1 MRQKMHGD
9 LSIVQHRH
17 YKTFFNRKTGFFM
30 RIEEKGFSEPFWSED
45 GPELL
50 DISITNYCT
59 RNCHFC
65 YRQSNKNGNHMSIED
80 LKNIINQAKDA
91 GVLQIALGGGN
102 PNQHPHF
109 IDIIRIIREKGI
121 IPSYTTNGEGLTDN
135 ILLATH
141 KYCGAMAISIYP
153 PYNRYKEIIQRIAS
167 FNIKL
172 NLHIILK
179 NDTVHLITNWLLNPP
194 CWLSNINAL
203 IILNYKPIVSSP
215 NEMVTDHETLA
226 NFYRIVSECKTL
238 KIGFDSC
245 CIPGI
250 VTWMKVNP
258 SLIESCEAAR
268 FSAFISEDMK
278 MYPCSFMV
286 HTDEYGD
293 LHKSTLKEI
302 WQHNKTFIA
311 LREKRLDGRCI
322 NCSHKDLC
330 KGGCYILP
338 EINQCRYY
346 SNDKI

>member
-30 RIEEKGFSEPFWSED
+30 RLEEKGFPEPFWSED

-65 YRQSNKNGNHMSIED
+65 YRKSNKSGNHMSICD
-80 LKNIINQAKDA
+80 LKIIINQAKEA

-109 IDIIRIIREKGI
+109 IDIIKFIREKGI
-121 IPSYTTNGEGLTDN
+121 IPSYTTNGEELTDD

-141 KYCGAMAISIYP
+141 KYCGAMALSLYP
-153 PYNRYKEIIQRIAS
+153 PYDRYEDIIQRIVS
-167 FNIKL
+167 FKIKL

-179 NDTVHLITNWLLNPP
+179 KDTVTHITNWLLNPP
-194 CWLSNINAL
+194 YWFSNINAL

-215 NEMVTDHETLA
+215 TEMVTDNETLS
-226 NFYRIVSECKTL
+226 NFYRTVSDCKTL

-250 VTWMKVNP
+250 VTWMNVHH

-286 HTDEYGD
+286 NTDEYGD
-293 LHKSTLKEI
+293 LHKSTLKDI
-302 WQHNKTFIA
+302 WQYNKSFIDFRRKG
-311 LREKRLDGRCI
+311 LSSRCA
-322 NCSHKDLC
+322 NCSHQDLC
-330 KGGCYILP
+330 KGGCPIFP
-338 EINQCRYY
+338 AINQCGCF
-346 SNDKI
+346 SKV

>member
-17 YKTFFNRKTGFFM
+17 YKTFFNRKTGLFM
-30 RIEEKGFSEPFWSED
+30 RIEEKGFPEPFWSED

-65 YRQSNKNGNHMSIED
+65 YRQSNNNGNHMSMSD
-80 LKNIINQAKDA
+80 FKIIMNQAKEA

-109 IDIIRIIREKGI
+109 IDIIRNIREKGI
-121 IPSYTTNGEGLTDN
+121 IPSYTTNGEELSDD
-135 ILLATH
+135 ILVATH
-141 KYCGAMAISIYP
+141 NYCGAMAISLYP
-153 PYNRYKEIIQRIAS
+153 PYDRYEEIVQRIAS
-167 FNIKL
+167 FKIKL

-179 NDTVHLITNWLLNPP
+179 KDTVTLITNWLRNPP
-194 CWLSNINAL
+194 SWFSNINAL
-203 IILNYKPIVSSP
+203 IILNYKPIVSSS
-215 NEMVTDHETLA
+215 NEMVTDRETLTS
-226 NFYRIVSECKTL
+226 FYRTVSECKNL

-250 VTWMKVNP
+250 VTWMNVNH

-278 MYPCSFMV
+278 MYPCSFMIR
-286 HTDEYGD
+286 TDKYGD

-302 WQHNKTFIA
+302 WQHNESFIDFRRKG
-311 LREKRLDGRCI
+311 LEERCA
-322 NCSHKDLC
+322 NCCHQDLC
-330 KGGCYILP
+330 KGGCPIFP
-338 EINQCRYY
+338 EINQCGCY
-346 SNDKI
+346 SKD